1 MKKYYTLLIFR
12 NKKWEPEF
20 GSYDRD
26 DVKQEQDEYPKKST
40 KIIITGDAQ
49 DMIDAKVNEINSKLD
64 EV

>member
-1 MKKYYTLLIFR
+1 MG
-12 NKKWEPEF
+12 PEF